1 MINLSRVITDPRIA
15 QPKPFTVWRKSGSWQ
30 GGRWVQTE
38 DSVPTQGIITP
49 ATAKDITQV
58 PEGDRTGGELTILS
72 LSPIYVTHS
81 SSEKTILSLS
91 PIYVTHSSSEN
102 FQGTSDEVEW
112 NGERYRVFNVFPWNE
127 FGFYHAIG
135 IRMISK

>member
-81 SSEKTILSLS
+81 SSE
-91 PIYVTHSSSEN
+91 N